1 MPIHPAIRRPIE
13 FLGFVGPSP
22 FTEVEEWA
30 GPAVQPDYVRDLAR
44 AHEHAGFDR
53 VLIGYYAA
61 EADGWQLASYV
72 TQQTERLGVL
82 IAHRPGFVQP
92 TLAAR
97 FASTL
102 DHFSK
107 GRVALHIVTGGSEA
121 DQASEGDFLPK
132 EQRYERTSEYLDIL
146 RKCWTEPKSFDFHGS
161 YYRAEGV
168 YQKVRPYQE
177 YGIPIFFGGSSSVA
191 LDIAAQ
197 KADLYALFGEPVAE
211 IRSRIADMRSRAASH
226 GRELGYSVSLRPILG
241 ATEDEAWA
249 RARGFLER
257 IRERKRR
264 IGTPTKMIRAA
275 ATAPE
280 GAQRLL
286 AAADRGEIHDQRL
299 WFEIA
304 RETGA
309 AGNSTAPVGT
319 AEQVAE
325 TILGYV
331 DAGATS
337 ILIRGFEPLYDAVWY
352 GRELIPLVRE
362 QLASREAAGAARRPS
377 NGGS

>member
-1 MPIHPAIRRPIE
+1 MPIHPALRRPIE
-13 FLGFVGPSP
+13 FLGFVQASP
-22 FTEVEEWA
+22 FTEVEDWA

-44 AHEHAGFDR
+44 AHEDAGFDR
-53 VLIGYYAA
+53 VLIGYYSAA
-61 EADGWQLASYV
+61 ADGWQLSAYV

-102 DHFSK
+102 DHFSH

-121 DQASEGDFLPK
+121 DQVSDGDVLPK
-132 EQRYERTSEYLDIL
+132 EQRYERTSEYIDVL
-146 RKCWTEPKSFDFHGS
+146 RKCWADPNPFDYHGN
-161 YYRAEGV
+161 YYHVEGV
-168 YQKVRPYQE
+168 NQQVRPYQE
-177 YGIPIFFGGSSSVA
+177 HGIPIFFGGSSSIA

-197 KADLYALFGEPVAE
+197 KADLYACFGEPVAE
-211 IRSRIADMRSRAASH
+211 IRERIADMRSRAASY

-241 ATEDEAWA
+241 ATEDEAWD
-249 RARGFLER
+249 RAHDFLER

-264 IGTPTKMIRAA
+264 NGSAHKTMRAG

-280 GAQRLL
+280 GARRLL
-286 AAADRGEIHDQRL
+286 AAADRGEIHDKRL

-337 ILIRGFEPLYDAVWY
+337 ILIRGFEPIKDAAWY
-352 GRELIPLVRE
+352 GRELIPLVRK
-362 QLASREAAGAARRPS
+362 QLA
-377 NGGS
+377 